1 MDCKWQVFIKQ
12 YLQIEQLIGC
22 NTKYLEKVI
31 LQLPNHFWKD
41 VLQSMISINTKLEF
55 TEASILKSPIHYNGN
70 IKIGGS
76 HVYFKSWFNKGIRY
90 INDLVNE
97 NGNFY
102 QQNEFTLIT
111 GIHTIFLQYNG
122 LIKAIQHFLKIINIK
137 ITRKEPGPFIP
148 TNVMPVV
155 KNSKGSKDLYNI

>member
-1 MDCKWQVFIKQ
+1 MNIAAFVEAVILTWVRRLLTVDCKWQVFIKQ

-41 VLQSMISINTKLEF
+41 VLPSMISINTKLEF
-55 TEASILKSPIHYNGN
+55 TEDSILKSPIHYNGN
-70 IKIGGS
+70 MKIGDS
-76 HVYFKSWFNKGIRY
+76 HVYFKAWFNKGIRF

-102 QQNEFTLIT
+102 QQN
-111 GIHTIFLQYNG
+111 
-122 LIKAIQHFLKIINIK
+122 
-137 ITRKEPGPFIP
+137 
-148 TNVMPVV
+148 
-155 KNSKGSKDLYNI
+155 